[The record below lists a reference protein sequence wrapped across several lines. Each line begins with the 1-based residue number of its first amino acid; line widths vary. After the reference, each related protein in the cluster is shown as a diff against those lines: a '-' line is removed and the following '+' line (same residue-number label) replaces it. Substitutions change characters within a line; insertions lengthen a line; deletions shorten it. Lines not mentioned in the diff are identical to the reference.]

1 MKIVNKLQKIENYT
15 HFIYIYYY
23 NKSLDIKIKNRNLK
37 LIMSSYTFAKIRNM
51 DFK

>member
-37 LIMSSYTFAKIRNM
+37 LIMSFLLKFVIWILN
-51 DFK
+51 K